1 MTTSKIYLY
10 ISKTKRPTAH
20 NPNPSQPLPPSPKPI
35 TRRLILPAVALLSAS
50 VTMDPNPYSELVDNK
65 VNVEIE
71 SSDTQPIKRRR
82 KRKSMVWDHF
92 TTETTTSGTTKAFCK
107 HCNKSY
113 AYMSGGKASGTSHLK
128 RHIELGICDKCPNTN
143 LVPQVNDGTASC
155 PPPKKRQKRCANAP
169 LDQDGC
175 NREMAKMIIMH
186 GYPLHMVEHPGFT
199 SFVKTVRPQF
209 GMPRFDTVH
218 GDCVNMFLS
227 EKQKLS
233 EFVGETPGGVSLS
246 VDLWLSK
253 QSVGYAFVSGHF
265 VDKDW
270 SLSNRLLNVVV
281 VACPD
286 SDSALNQSITACL
299 SEWKLEGKVS
309 SLTVSQSQVNKTCV
323 DNLRGFLTFKNQH
336 VLNGQLL
343 IGECYPRLLTS
354 MAQEALAAEEVRGP
368 VKKVRD
374 SVKYVKTNDA
384 CGEKFEEVK
393 RLFPA
398 SAPYKDLVIDNKGRW
413 DTSYKMLLAGLE
425 HRQVF
430 SCLETCYPGYKISI
444 SNEEWRKIESL
455 CLCLKVLFET
465 SDVLTRPKHSTANNF
480 FDVMTKL
487 QLELSHLAMGG
498 EDLGNVVSSLRE
510 RFDLYWRGCFLV
522 VAVAA
527 VLDPRCKMQHV
538 KETFTESY
546 GEDAE
551 QWIKTVSDA
560 VHDLYTN
567 YSDTNLLD
575 SYVVDHGFDETEVV
589 QEPHF
594 QQDMPQDADKDEISP
609 QSEQTTESHQQETQ
623 PKVEKQQNVSEEYQ
637 DHTSFMDDVLLEEGS
652 TLVTVGDS
660 FSDFDIEISE
670 MKPELDQYLD
680 DNLVL
685 KSEDFD
691 VLSWWRL
698 NSNNYPTLSK
708 MAADFLSIP
717 FSTVSSES
725 VFDTEVKQ
733 MDSYRTSL
741 PRGTLEALLCTK
753 DWLKNQT
760 L

>member
-1 MTTSKIYLY
+1 
-10 ISKTKRPTAH
+10 
-20 NPNPSQPLPPSPKPI
+20 
-35 TRRLILPAVALLSAS
+35 
-50 VTMDPNPYSELVDNK
+50 MDPNPSSELVDNK
-65 VNVEIE
+65 VNLEIE

-143 LVPQVNDGTASC
+143 LITQRKDETASC
-155 PPPKKRQKRCANAP
+155 PPPKKRQRRCNVAM
-169 LDQDGC
+169 DQDGC
-175 NREMAKMIIMH
+175 NHEMAKMIIMH
-186 GYPLHMVEHPGFT
+186 GYPLHMVEHSGFS
-199 SFVKTVRPQF
+199 SFVKTLRPQF

-218 GDCVNMFLS
+218 GDCVGMFLS

-233 EFVGETPGGVSLS
+233 EFIGEIPGGVSLS

-253 QSVGYAFVSGHF
+253 ESVGYAFVSGHF

-270 SLSNRLLNVVV
+270 NLSSRLLNVVV

-286 SDSALNQSITACL
+286 SDVALNQPLAACL

-323 DNLRGFLTFKNQH
+323 DNLRGFLSFKNQH

-343 IGECYPRLLTS
+343 MGECYARLISS
-354 MAQEALAAEEVRGP
+354 MAQEALAAEEVQGP

-374 SVKYVKTNDA
+374 SVKYVLTNDA

-398 SAPYKDLVIDNKGRW
+398 SAPYKDLVIDNIGRW
-413 DTSYKMLLAGLE
+413 DTSYKMLLVAYE

-430 SCLETCYPGYKISI
+430 TCLETCYPGYKISI

-455 CLCLKVLFET
+455 CLCLKVLFEA
-465 SDVLTRPKHSTANNF
+465 SEVLIMPKRLTANTF
-480 FDVMTKL
+480 YDVMTKL
-487 QLELSHLAMGG
+487 QLELSRIAMG
-498 EDLGNVVSSLRE
+498 EEELGNVVSSLRE

-522 VAVAA
+522 VAVAV
-527 VLDPRCKMQHV
+527 VLDPRFKMQHV

-551 QWIKTVSDA
+551 QWIKTVTDA
-560 VHDLYTN
+560 LHDLYQN
-567 YSDTNLLD
+567 YSEHNLLD
-575 SYVVDHGFDETEVV
+575 SYVVDHGFAETEVV

-594 QQDMPQDADKDEISP
+594 QQQDMPQDANADEISP
-609 QSEQTTESHQQETQ
+609 QSEQTTESSHQHETQ

-637 DHTSFMDDVLLEEGS
+637 DHTTFMDDVLLEEGS

-680 DNLVL
+680 DCLVL

-708 MAADFLSIP
+708 MAADLLSIP
-717 FSTVSSES
+717 FSTVSPES